1 MCPSAL
7 VKLIC
12 TGISSPFLLC
22 VSTFTVD
29 ASGQLTNL
37 DLETAANP
45 FKYEFLR
52 GSKSTTLK
60 LAKSCG
66 SHSLYRDNE
75 FSFLNL
81 SKFSNSLVHF
91 KGQR

>member
-52 GSKSTTLK
+52 DNSNIADAIIELD
-60 LAKSCG
+60 
-66 SHSLYRDNE
+66 HQHHMISLE
-75 FSFLNL
+75 FKDLE
-81 SKFSNSLVHF
+81 
-91 KGQR
+91 